1 MSNLQTS
8 SDIALSGLKAQT
20 ERLRVVSQN
29 MANVDS
35 VATEAGGKPY
45 QRQIITFKNE
55 LDRKLGAEIVKV
67 NKVSVDSSEFG
78 RKYDPNHP
86 GANEEGYVL
95 LPNVNPLIEI
105 MDMKEAQ
112 RTYEANLNVI
122 RTSRDLM
129 ARTLE
134 LIK

>member
-1 MSNLQTS
+1 MSDLRTS
-8 SDIALSGLKAQT
+8 TDIALSGLKAQT
-20 ERLRVVSQN
+20 ERLRVISQN
-29 MANVDS
+29 LANADS

-45 QRQIITFKNE
+45 QRKTITFKNE
-55 LDRKLGAEIVKV
+55 LDRELGAEVVTVDKV
-67 NKVSVDSSEFG
+67 GVDSAEFG
-78 RKYDPNHP
+78 KRYDPNHP
-86 GANEEGYVL
+86 GAGDDGYVL

-122 RTSRDLM
+122 KTSRDLM
-129 ARTLE
+129 SRTLE

>member
-1 MSNLQTS
+1 MSDLQTS
-8 SDIALSGLKAQT
+8 TNIALSGLKAQT

-29 MANVDS
+29 MANADS
-35 VATEAGGKPY
+35 VATKAGGKPY
-45 QRQIITFKNE
+45 QRKTISFRNE
-55 LDRKLGAEIVKV
+55 LDKNIGAEVVKV
-67 NKVSVDSSEFG
+67 NKVDVDKSEFG
-78 RKYDPNHP
+78 KRYDPNHP
-86 GANEEGYVL
+86 GAGEDGYVL
-95 LPNVNPLIEI
+95 LPNVNPLIEV